1 VSSTGVGVEVPAGEA
16 PPPPPRDSAWRRALL
31 PLSFLGPALLL
42 LFVWVV
48 YPMVATMW
56 RSLFNDRGTEF
67 VWLDNYEQ
75 IFTDDRLQTALKNNA
90 LWVLI
95 VPAAVTAVGLV
106 FAVLTERIVWS
117 TAFKIS
123 VFMPL
128 AISLFAVG
136 VIWRIMYQQDPD
148 RGAINAGIAAIKGE
162 FGSEGVLT
170 KAQPSTDDLTGS
182 TEQGFELQQPLGAGD
197 VALLG
202 LTATRVPEIPE
213 DAEPAVKPEPLQ
225 GGITGVVW
233 RDFKP
238 GGGGTEG
245 EVEPGELGIP
255 GVTVELRDSEG
266 DTIDDTKT
274 ETNGTFAFD
283 GVESGQYHVRVAS
296 TTFAEPFRGVNWL
309 GDKLITPS
317 IMFAFIW
324 VNAGFAMVI
333 TAAGLASIPR
343 DTLEAAR
350 TDGASEWQVFR
361 RITIPLLAPVLT
373 VVFVTQIIGVLKL
386 FDLILSIAP
395 GSTQDDAATLA
406 FVQWQI
412 SFTGQNRFGL
422 GSAIATFILILFIP
436 FLIVNV
442 RRFRADTS

>member
-1 VSSTGVGVEVPAGEA
+1 VEFPAGEA
-16 PPPPPRDSAWRRALL
+16 PPPPPKASLFRRSLL

-42 LFVWVV
+42 LGVWVV
-48 YPMVATMW
+48 YPMLATVW
-56 RSLFNDRGTEF
+56 RSLFNDRGTKF
-67 VWLDNYEQ
+67 VGIDNYKL
-75 IFTDDRLQTALKNNA
+75 IFTEDQLQTALKNNA

-95 VPAAVTAVGLV
+95 VPAAVTAVGLI
-106 FAVLTERIVWS
+106 FAVLTERVAWA

-148 RGAINAGIAAIKGE
+148 RGAINAGIKAIKGE

-170 KAQPSTDDLTGS
+170 KASPSTDDLEGS
-182 TEQGFELQQPLGAGD
+182 TSQGFELKQPVAAGD
-197 VALLG
+197 TALLG
-202 LTATRVPEIPE
+202 LTAIRVPEIPE
-213 DAEPAVKPEPLQ
+213 DAVQAVKPEPLR
-225 GGITGVVW
+225 GGISGVVW

-245 EVEPGELGIP
+245 EVDQGELGLP
-255 GVTVELRDSEG
+255 GVALVLRDGNGDKVDDAKSEADGSFSFRRVG
-266 DTIDDTKT
+266 DG
-274 ETNGTFAFD
+274 E
-283 GVESGQYHVRVAS
+283 YHVEISNA
-296 TTFAEPFRGVNWL
+296 TFAEPFSGINFL

-324 VNAGFAMVI
+324 VQAGFAMVI

-373 VVFVTQIIGVLKL
+373 VVFVTQIIGVLKI

-395 GSTQDDAATLA
+395 GSSQDDAATLA
-406 FVQWQI
+406 FVQWRV
-412 SFTGQNRFGL
+412 SFSGQNRFGL

-436 FLIVNV
+436 FLIVNI
-442 RRFRADTS
+442 RRFRADTR

>member
-1 VSSTGVGVEVPAGEA
+1 VSSTGGVVGLPTGEA
-16 PPPPPRDSAWRRALL
+16 PPAPPRESAFRRALL
-31 PLSFLGPALLL
+31 PLSFLAPALLL

-48 YPMVATMW
+48 YPMLATMY

-67 VWLDNYEQ
+67 VWLDNYEL
-75 IFTDDRLQTALKNNA
+75 IFTEERLQTALKNNA

-128 AISLFAVG
+128 AISAFAVG

-148 RGAINAGIAAIKGE
+148 RGAINAGIAAIQGE
-162 FGSEGVLT
+162 FGSEGVLSQ
-170 KAQPSTDDLTGS
+170 ASPSTDDLTGS
-182 TEQGFELQQPLGAGD
+182 IEQGFELDRTVQPGG

-202 LTATRVPEIPE
+202 LTAIRVPEIPE
-213 DAEPAVKPEPLQ
+213 DAVQAVQPEPLQ

-238 GGGGTEG
+238 GGGTSG
-245 EVEPGELGIP
+245 EVEQDELGLP
-255 GVTVELRDSEG
+255 GVTVELRDSSG
-266 DTIDDTKT
+266 DTVDDTKT

-283 GVESGQYHVRVAS
+283 EVEGGEYRIAVAS
-296 TTFAEPFRGVNWL
+296 TTFAEPFGGVNWL
-309 GDKLITPS
+309 GDKLITPA

-324 VNAGFAMVI
+324 FQAGFAMVI

-395 GSTQDDAATLA
+395 GSTQDEAATLA
-406 FVQWQI
+406 FVQWQVAF
-412 SFTGQNRFGL
+412 SGQNRFGL
-422 GSAIATFILILFIP
+422 GAAIATFILILFIP
-436 FLIVNV
+436 FLIVNI
-442 RRFRADTS
+442 RRFRADTT

>member
-1 VSSTGVGVEVPAGEA
+1 MSSTGGVVGLPTGEA
-16 PPPPPRDSAWRRALL
+16 PPPAPRGSVWRRALL

-48 YPMVATMW
+48 YPMLATMY

-67 VWLDNYEQ
+67 VWFDNYEQ
-75 IFTDDRLQTALKNNA
+75 IFTEERLQTALKNNA

-136 VIWRIMYQQDPD
+136 VIWRIMYQQDPEV
-148 RGAINAGIAAIKGE
+148 GAINAGIAAIKGE

-170 KAQPSTDDLTGS
+170 KASPSTDDLSGS
-182 TEQGFELQQPLGAGD
+182 TEQGFELKQALEPGD

-202 LTATRVPEIPE
+202 LTSIRVPEIPE
-213 DAEPAVKPEPLQ
+213 DAVQAVKPEPLQ
-225 GGITGVVW
+225 GGINGVVW

-283 GVESGQYHVRVAS
+283 DVEDGQYHVRVAS

-309 GDKLITPS
+309 GDKLITPA

-324 VNAGFAMVI
+324 FQAGFAMVI

-386 FDLILSIAP
+386 FDLILSVAP

-406 FVQWQI
+406 FVQWQV
-412 SFTGQNRFGL
+412 SFSGQNRFGL

-436 FLIVNV
+436 FLIVNI

>member
-1 VSSTGVGVEVPAGEA
+1 MSSTGGVVGLPTGEA
-16 PPPPPRDSAWRRALL
+16 PPSPPRESAWRRALL

-48 YPMVATMW
+48 YPMVATMY

-67 VWLDNYEQ
+67 VWFDNYEQ
-75 IFTDDRLQTALKNNA
+75 IFTDERLQTALKNNA

-162 FGSEGVLT
+162 FTAEGVLT
-170 KAQPSTDDLTGS
+170 QASPSTDDLTGS
-182 TEQGFELQQPLGAGD
+182 IEQGFELERTVQPGG
-197 VALLG
+197 VAELG
-202 LTATRVPEIPE
+202 LTAIRVPEIPE
-213 DAEPAVKPEPLQ
+213 DAVQAVKPEPLQ

-238 GGGGTEG
+238 GGGTAG
-245 EVEPGELGIP
+245 EVEPGELGLP

-266 DTIDDTKT
+266 DTIDDTTT
-274 ETNGTFAFD
+274 ETNGTSPSTRWRTA
-283 GVESGQYHVRVAS
+283 STTSRVGS
-296 TTFAEPFRGVNWL
+296 TTFAEPFGGVNWL
-309 GDKLITPS
+309 GDKLITPA

-324 VNAGFAMVI
+324 VQAGFAMVI

-406 FVQWQI
+406 FVQWQV
-412 SFTGQNRFGL
+412 SFSGQNRFGL

-442 RRFRADTS
+442 RRFRADTN

>member
-1 VSSTGVGVEVPAGEA
+1 VEFPAGEA
-16 PPPPPRDSAWRRALL
+16 PPPPPKASLLRRSLL

-42 LFVWVV
+42 LGVWVI
-48 YPMVATMW
+48 YPMVATMY

-67 VWLDNYEQ
+67 VWFDNYEL
-75 IFTDDRLQTALKNNA
+75 IFTEERLQTALKNNA

-95 VPAAVTAVGLV
+95 VPAAVTAVGLI

-148 RGAINAGIAAIKGE
+148 RGAVNAGIAAIKGE
-162 FGSEGVLT
+162 FGSEGVLSQ
-170 KAQPSTDDLTGS
+170 ASPSTDDLEGS
-182 TEQGFELQQPLGAGD
+182 IAQGFEQKQAVQPGD
-197 VALLG
+197 EALLG
-202 LTATRVPEIPE
+202 LTAIRVPEIPE
-213 DAEPAVKPEPLQ
+213 DAVQAVQPEPLQ

-233 RDFKP
+233 RDFTP
-238 GGGGTEG
+238 GGRGTEG
-245 EVEPGELGIP
+245 EVDRGELGIP
-255 GVTVELRDSEG
+255 GATVELRDSSG
-266 DTIDDTKT
+266 DTVDDAKT
-274 ETNGTFAFD
+274 EPDGTFAFEDVED
-283 GVESGQYHVRVAS
+283 GEYRVAVAS
-296 TTFAEPFRGVNWL
+296 TTFAAPFKGVNWL
-309 GDKLITPS
+309 GEDLITPS

-406 FVQWQI
+406 FVQWQV
-412 SFTGQNRFGL
+412 SFSGQNRFGL

-436 FLIVNV
+436 FLIVNI
-442 RRFRADTS
+442 RRFRADTT

>member
-1 VSSTGVGVEVPAGEA
+1 MSSTGGVVGLPTGEA
-16 PPPPPRDSAWRRALL
+16 PPSPPRDSAWRRALL

-42 LFVWVV
+42 LFVWVI
-48 YPMVATMW
+48 YPMVATMY

-67 VWLDNYEQ
+67 VWFDNYEQ
-75 IFTDDRLQTALKNNA
+75 IFTDERLQTALKNNA

-106 FAVLTERIVWS
+106 FAVLTERIVWA

-148 RGAINAGIAAIKGE
+148 RGAINAGLAAIKGG
-162 FGSEGVLT
+162 FSDEGVLT
-170 KAQPSTDDLTGS
+170 QASPSTDDLTGS
-182 TEQGFELQQPLGAGD
+182 IEQGFEQERTVQPGG

-202 LTATRVPEIPE
+202 LTAIRVPEIPE
-213 DAEPAVKPEPLQ
+213 DAVQAVKPEPLQ

-238 GGGGTEG
+238 GGGTPG
-245 EVEPGELGIP
+245 EVEPGELGLP
-255 GVTVELRDSEG
+255 GVTVELRDSQG
-266 DTIDDTKT
+266 DTVDDITT

-283 GVESGQYHVRVAS
+283 DVESGEYHVAVAS
-296 TTFAEPFRGVNWL
+296 TTFAEPFGGVNWL
-309 GDKLITPS
+309 GDKLITPA

-406 FVQWQI
+406 FVQWQV
-412 SFTGQNRFGL
+412 SFSGQNRFGL

-436 FLIVNV
+436 FLIVNI
-442 RRFRADTS
+442 RRFRADTT

>member
-1 VSSTGVGVEVPAGEA
+1 
-16 PPPPPRDSAWRRALL
+16 
-31 PLSFLGPALLL
+31 
-42 LFVWVV
+42 
-48 YPMVATMW
+48 MVATMW

-67 VWLDNYEQ
+67 VWLDNYKQ
-75 IFTDDRLQTALKNNA
+75 IFTDERLQTALKNNA

-95 VPAAVTAVGLV
+95 VPAAVTAVGLL
-106 FAVLTERIVWS
+106 FAVLTERVSWS
-117 TAFKIS
+117 TGFKIV

-148 RGAINAGIAAIKGE
+148 IGAINAGIGAVKGE
-162 FGSEGVLT
+162 FTGEGVLT
-170 KAQPSTDDLTGS
+170 QASPSTDDLEGS
-182 TEQGFELQQPLGAGD
+182 IDSGFQLTEPVQPGD
-197 VALLG
+197 VAKLG
-202 LTATRVPEIPE
+202 LTAIRVPEIPE
-213 DAEPAVKPEPLQ
+213 DATQAVVPEPLQ

-238 GGGGTEG
+238 GGGTPG
-245 EVEPGELGIP
+245 EVEQEEIGLP
-255 GVTVELRDSEG
+255 GVTVELRNADGDRVDSVTTEANG
-266 DTIDDTKT
+266 DF
-274 ETNGTFAFD
+274 TFEQ
-283 GVESGQYHVRVAS
+283 VEPGEYHVGIGS
-296 TTFAEPFRGVNWL
+296 TTFAAPFKGVNWL
-309 GDKLITPS
+309 GDKLITPA

-324 VNAGFAMVI
+324 MQAGFAMLI

-386 FDLILSIAP
+386 FDLILAIAP

-406 FVQWQI
+406 FVMWQV
-412 SFTGQNRFGL
+412 SFSGQNRFGL
-422 GSAIATFILILFIP
+422 GAAIATFILVLFIP
-436 FLIVNV
+436 FLIVNI
-442 RRFRADTS
+442 RRFRAETSI

>member
-1 VSSTGVGVEVPAGEA
+1 MSVDDFRAESPLQEA
-16 PPPPPRDSAWRRALL
+16 PPAPERPGMRKWLL

-42 LFVWVV
+42 LGVWVV

-67 VWLDNYEQ
+67 VWFDNYEL
-75 IFTDDRLQTALKNNA
+75 IFTEERLQTALKNNA

-106 FAVLTERIVWS
+106 FAVLTERIRWS
-117 TAFKIS
+117 VAFKIA

-136 VIWRIMYQQDPD
+136 VLWRIMYQQDPEI
-148 RGAINAGIAAIKGE
+148 GAINAGIAAIKGE
-162 FGSEGVLT
+162 FGSEGVLSR
-170 KAQPSTDDLTGS
+170 ASPSTDDLVGS
-182 TEQGFELQQPLGAGD
+182 TEQGFELDQPVGPGD

-202 LTATRVPEIPE
+202 LTAIRAPEIPE
-213 DAEPAVKPEPLQ
+213 DSVQAVKPEPLR

-238 GGGGTEG
+238 GGGAPG
-245 EVEPGELGIP
+245 EVEAEELGLP
-255 GVTVELRDSEG
+255 GVTVELRDSAGDKVDDAKAEPDGTYRFEG
-266 DTIDDTKT
+266 VR
-274 ETNGTFAFD
+274 EG
-283 GVESGQYHVRVAS
+283 EYRVAVAS
-296 TTFAEPFRGVNWL
+296 STFAEPFKGINWL
-309 GDKLITPS
+309 GEDLITPS

-350 TDGASEWQVFR
+350 TDGATEWQVFR

-373 VVFVTQIIGVLKL
+373 VVFVTQIIGVLKI

-395 GSTQDDAATLA
+395 GSSEDDAATLA
-406 FVQWQI
+406 YVQWQV
-412 SFTGQNRFGL
+412 SFSGQNRFGL

-436 FLIVNV
+436 FLIVNI
-442 RRFRADTS
+442 RRFRADTN

>member
-1 VSSTGVGVEVPAGEA
+1 MSTTGGVVGLPTGEA
-16 PPPPPRDSAWRRALL
+16 PPAPPRASLWRRSLL

-42 LFVWVV
+42 LGVWVI
-48 YPMVATMW
+48 YPMVSTMY

-67 VWLDNYEQ
+67 VWLDNYQQ
-75 IFTDDRLQTALKNNA
+75 IFTDERLQTALKNNA

-162 FGSEGVLT
+162 FSDSGVLT
-170 KAQPSTDDLTGS
+170 KAAPSTDALTGS
-182 TEQGFELQQPLGAGD
+182 PSEGFELKQPLTTGD

-202 LTATRVPEIPE
+202 LTAIRVPEIPA
-213 DAEPAVKPEPLQ
+213 DAVQAVKPEPLQ

-245 EVEPGELGIP
+245 QVDQGELGLP
-255 GVTVELRDSEG
+255 GVTVELRDSQG
-266 DTIDDTKT
+266 DTIDDAKT

-283 GVESGQYHVRVAS
+283 EVEAGEYHVRVAS
-296 TTFAEPFRGVNWL
+296 TTFAEPFKGVNWL

-386 FDLILSIAP
+386 FDLILSVAP

-406 FVQWQI
+406 FVQWQV
-412 SFTGQNRFGL
+412 SFSGQNRFGL

-442 RRFRADTS
+442 RRFRADTN

>member
-1 VSSTGVGVEVPAGEA
+1 VEFPAGEA
-16 PPPPPRDSAWRRALL
+16 PPPPPRDSAFRRALL

-48 YPMVATMW
+48 YPMVATMY

-67 VWLDNYEQ
+67 VWFDNYQ
-75 IFTDDRLQTALKNNA
+75 LIFTEERLQTALKNNA
-90 LWVLI
+90 LWVLL

-106 FAVLTERIVWS
+106 FAVLTERIVWA

-162 FGSEGVLT
+162 FGNEGVLT
-170 KAQPSTDDLTGS
+170 RASPSTDDLVGS
-182 TEQGFELQQPLGAGD
+182 TEQGFELKQPVGPGD

-202 LTATRVPEIPE
+202 LTAIRVPEIPE
-213 DAEPAVKPEPLQ
+213 DAKQAVKPEPLQ

-233 RDFKP
+233 RDFRP

-245 EVEPGELGIP
+245 EVERGELGIP
-255 GVTVELRDSEG
+255 GATVELRDSSG
-266 DTIDDTKT
+266 DKVEDVKT
-274 ETNGTFAFD
+274 EPDGTFAFERVDD
-283 GVESGQYHVRVAS
+283 GEYHVAIS
-296 TTFAEPFRGVNWL
+296 SSTFAEPFKGVNWL

-406 FVQWQI
+406 FVQWQV
-412 SFTGQNRFGL
+412 SFSGQNRFGL

-436 FLIVNV
+436 FLIVNI
-442 RRFRADTS
+442 RRFRADTT

>member
-1 VSSTGVGVEVPAGEA
+1 VSSTGVGVEFPAGEA
-16 PPPPPRDSAWRRALL
+16 PPPPPRANVWRRSLL

-42 LFVWVV
+42 LFVWIV
-48 YPMVATMW
+48 YPMVATMY

-67 VWLDNYEQ
+67 VWFDNYEQ
-75 IFTDDRLQTALKNNA
+75 IFTEERLQTALKNNA

-128 AISLFAVG
+128 AISAFAVG
-136 VIWRIMYQQDPD
+136 IIWRIMYQQDPD
-148 RGAINAGIAAIKGE
+148 IGAINAGIATIKGE
-162 FGSEGVLT
+162 FASEGVLT
-170 KAQPSTDDLTGS
+170 QASPSTNDLTGS
-182 TEQGFELQQPLGAGD
+182 TEQGFELQQPLEPGD

-202 LTATRVPEIPE
+202 LTAIRVPEIPE

-225 GGITGVVW
+225 GGINGVVW

-245 EVEPGELGIP
+245 EVDSGELGIP
-255 GVTVELRDSEG
+255 GVTVELRDSED

-283 GVESGQYHVRVAS
+283 EVEDGQYHVRVAS
-296 TTFAEPFRGVNWL
+296 TTFAEPFKGVNWL
-309 GDKLITPS
+309 GDKLITPA
-317 IMFAFIW
+317 IMIAFIW
-324 VNAGFAMVI
+324 FQAGFAMVI

-395 GSTQDDAATLA
+395 GSTQDEAATLA
-406 FVQWQI
+406 FVQWQVAF
-412 SFTGQNRFGL
+412 SGQNRFGL
-422 GSAIATFILILFIP
+422 GAAIATFILILFIP

-442 RRFRADTS
+442 RRFRADTK

>member
-1 VSSTGVGVEVPAGEA
+1 MSSTGVGVEFPAGEA
-16 PPPPPRDSAWRRALL
+16 PPPPPRANALRRSLL
-31 PLSFLGPALLL
+31 PLSFLAPALLL

-48 YPMVATMW
+48 YPMVATMY

-67 VWLDNYEQ
+67 VWFDNYEQ
-75 IFTDDRLQTALKNNA
+75 IFTEERLQTALKNNA

-148 RGAINAGIAAIKGE
+148 RGAINAGIAAIKGQ
-162 FGSEGVLT
+162 FTAEGVLT
-170 KAQPSTDDLTGS
+170 QASPSTDDLTGS
-182 TEQGFELQQPLGAGD
+182 TEQGFEQERTVQPGG
-197 VALLG
+197 VAVLG
-202 LTATRVPEIPE
+202 LTAIRVPEIPE
-213 DAEPAVKPEPLQ
+213 DAVQAVKPEPLQ

-238 GGGGTEG
+238 GGGTPGD
-245 EVEPGELGIP
+245 VEPGELGLP
-255 GVTVELRDSEG
+255 GVTVELRDSQG
-266 DTIDDTKT
+266 DTVDDTTT
-274 ETNGTFAFD
+274 ETNGDFAFD
-283 GVESGQYHVRVAS
+283 DVAGGEYHLAVGS
-296 TTFAEPFRGVNWL
+296 TTFAEPFGGVNWL
-309 GDKLITPS
+309 GEKLITPA

-361 RITIPLLAPVLT
+361 RITVPLLAPVLT

-406 FVQWQI
+406 FVQWQV
-412 SFTGQNRFGL
+412 SFSGQNRFGL

-442 RRFRADTS
+442 RRFRADTN

>member
-1 VSSTGVGVEVPAGEA
+1 MSSTGGVVGLPTGEA
-16 PPPPPRDSAWRRALL
+16 PPSPPRESAWRRTLL

-42 LFVWVV
+42 LVVWVI
-48 YPMVATMW
+48 YPMVATMY

-75 IFTDDRLQTALKNNA
+75 IFTDERLQTALKNNA

-106 FAVLTERIVWS
+106 FAVLTERIVWA

-148 RGAINAGIAAIKGE
+148 RGAINAGIAALKGQ
-162 FGSEGVLT
+162 FTAEGVLT
-170 KAQPSTDDLTGS
+170 QASPSTDDLTGS
-182 TEQGFELQQPLGAGD
+182 VEQGFEQERTVQPGG

-202 LTATRVPEIPE
+202 LTAIRVPEIPE
-213 DAEPAVKPEPLQ
+213 DAVQAVKPEPLQ

-238 GGGGTEG
+238 GGGTPG
-245 EVEPGELGIP
+245 EVEPGELGLP
-255 GVTVELRDSEG
+255 GVTVELRDSQG
-266 DTIDDTKT
+266 DTIDDTTT
-274 ETNGTFAFD
+274 ETNGDFAFD
-283 GVESGQYHVRVAS
+283 KVESGDYHIAVGS
-296 TTFAEPFRGVNWL
+296 TTFAEPFGGVNWL
-309 GDKLITPS
+309 GEKLITPA

-361 RITIPLLAPVLT
+361 RITVPLLAPVLT

-406 FVQWQI
+406 FVQWQV
-412 SFTGQNRFGL
+412 SFSGQNRFGL

-442 RRFRADTS
+442 RRFRADTN

>member
-1 VSSTGVGVEVPAGEA
+1 MSSTGVGVELPAGEA
-16 PPPPPRDSAWRRALL
+16 PPPPPRDSAFRRALL

-75 IFTDDRLQTALKNNA
+75 IFTDERLQTALKNNA

-148 RGAINAGIAAIKGE
+148 RGAINAGLAAIQGE
-162 FGSEGVLT
+162 FGAEGVLSQ
-170 KAQPSTDDLTGS
+170 ASPSTDDLTGS
-182 TEQGFELQQPLGAGD
+182 IEQGFELERTVQPGG

-202 LTATRVPEIPE
+202 LTAIRVPEIPE
-213 DAEPAVKPEPLQ
+213 DAVQAVQPEPLQ

-233 RDFKP
+233 RDFKA

-255 GVTVELRDSEG
+255 GATVELRDSSG
-266 DTIDDTKT
+266 DTVDDTKT

-283 GVESGQYHVRVAS
+283 EVENGEYHIAVAS
-296 TTFAEPFRGVNWL
+296 TTFAEPFQGVNWL
-309 GDKLITPS
+309 GDKLITPA
-317 IMFAFIW
+317 IMFAFLW

-373 VVFVTQIIGVLKL
+373 VVFVTQIISVLKL

-395 GSTQDDAATLA
+395 GSTQDEAATLA
-406 FVQWQI
+406 FVQWQV
-412 SFTGQNRFGL
+412 SFSGQNRFGL

-436 FLIVNV
+436 FLIVNI
-442 RRFRADTS
+442 RRFRADTT

>member
-1 VSSTGVGVEVPAGEA
+1 M
-16 PPPPPRDSAWRRALL
+16 L

-42 LFVWVV
+42 LGVWVV
-48 YPMVATMW
+48 YPMLATMY

-67 VWLDNYEQ
+67 VWFDNYEL
-75 IFTDDRLQTALKNNA
+75 IFTEERLQTALKNNA

-95 VPAAVTAVGLV
+95 VPAAVTAVGLI
-106 FAVLTERIVWS
+106 FAVLTERVAWA

-148 RGAINAGIAAIKGE
+148 RGAINAGLAAIKGE
-162 FGSEGVLT
+162 FGTEGVLT
-170 KAQPSTDDLTGS
+170 RASPSTDDLTGS
-182 TEQGFELQQPLGAGD
+182 IEQGFELKEPLEPGD
-197 VALLG
+197 VGLLG
-202 LTATRVPEIPE
+202 LTAIRVPEIPE
-213 DAEPAVKPEPLQ
+213 DAVQAVRPEPLQ

-233 RDFKP
+233 RDFTP
-238 GGGGTEG
+238 GGGGEEG
-245 EVEPGELGIP
+245 EVDPGELGIP
-255 GVTVELRDSEG
+255 GATVELRDSSG
-266 DTIDDTKT
+266 DKVDDVRT
-274 ETNGTFAFD
+274 EPDGTYRFEDVRDGEYRVAISSATFA
-283 GVESGQYHVRVAS
+283 A
-296 TTFAEPFRGVNWL
+296 PFEGVNWL
-309 GDKLITPS
+309 GEDLITPS

-373 VVFVTQIIGVLKL
+373 VVFVTQIIGVLKI

-406 FVQWQI
+406 FVQWEV
-412 SFTGQNRFGL
+412 SFSGQNRFGL
-422 GSAIATFILILFIP
+422 GSAIATFILLLFVP
-436 FLIVNV
+436 FLIVNI

>member
-1 VSSTGVGVEVPAGEA
+1 VSSTGGVVGLPTGEA
-16 PPPPPRDSAWRRALL
+16 PPSPPRESAWRRTLL

-42 LFVWVV
+42 LVVWVI
-48 YPMVATMW
+48 YPMVATMY

-75 IFTDDRLQTALKNNA
+75 IFTDERLQTALKNNA

-106 FAVLTERIVWS
+106 FAVLTERIVWA

-148 RGAINAGIAAIKGE
+148 RGAINAGIAALKGQ
-162 FGSEGVLT
+162 FTAEGVLT
-170 KAQPSTDDLTGS
+170 QASPSTDDLTGS
-182 TEQGFELQQPLGAGD
+182 VEQGFEQERTVQPGG
-197 VALLG
+197 VAVLG
-202 LTATRVPEIPE
+202 LTAIRVPEIPE
-213 DAEPAVKPEPLQ
+213 DAVQAVKPEPLQ

-238 GGGGTEG
+238 GGGTPG
-245 EVEPGELGIP
+245 EVEPGELGLP
-255 GVTVELRDSEG
+255 GVTVELRDSQG
-266 DTIDDTKT
+266 DTVDDTTT
-274 ETNGTFAFD
+274 ETNGDFAFD
-283 GVESGQYHVRVAS
+283 KVESGDYHIAVGS
-296 TTFAEPFRGVNWL
+296 TTFAEPFGGVNWL
-309 GDKLITPS
+309 GEKLITPA

-361 RITIPLLAPVLT
+361 RITVPLLAPVLT

-406 FVQWQI
+406 FVQWQV
-412 SFTGQNRFGL
+412 SFSGQNRFGL

-442 RRFRADTS
+442 RRFRADTN

>member
-1 VSSTGVGVEVPAGEA
+1 MSSTGGVVGLPTGEA
-16 PPPPPRDSAWRRALL
+16 PPSPPRDSAWRRALL

-42 LFVWVV
+42 LFVWVI
-48 YPMVATMW
+48 YPMVATMY

-75 IFTDDRLQTALKNNA
+75 IFTDERLQTALKNNA

-148 RGAINAGIAAIKGE
+148 LGAINAGIAAIKGE
-162 FGSEGVLT
+162 FSAEGVLT
-170 KAQPSTDDLTGS
+170 QASPSTDDLTGS
-182 TEQGFELQQPLGAGD
+182 IEQGFEQERTVQPGG

-202 LTATRVPEIPE
+202 LTAIRVPEIPE
-213 DAEPAVKPEPLQ
+213 DAVQAVKPEPLQ

-238 GGGGTEG
+238 GGGTPG
-245 EVEPGELGIP
+245 EVEPGELGLP
-255 GVTVELRDSEG
+255 GVTVELRDSQG
-266 DTIDDTKT
+266 DTVDDTTT

-283 GVESGQYHVRVAS
+283 KVESGEYHVAVGS
-296 TTFAEPFRGVNWL
+296 TTFAEPFGGVNWL
-309 GDKLITPS
+309 GDKLITPA

-324 VNAGFAMVI
+324 VQAGFAMVI

-406 FVQWQI
+406 FVQWQV
-412 SFTGQNRFGL
+412 SFSGQNRFGL

>member
-1 VSSTGVGVEVPAGEA
+1 VSSTGVRVEFPAGEA
-16 PPPPPRDSAWRRALL
+16 PPPPPRESAFRRALL

-42 LFVWVV
+42 LFVWVI
-48 YPMVATMW
+48 YPMIATMY

-67 VWLDNYEQ
+67 VWLENYEQ
-75 IFTDDRLQTALKNNA
+75 IFTEERLQTALKNNA

-95 VPAAVTAVGLV
+95 VPAAVTAVGLI

-162 FGSEGVLT
+162 FGNEGVLT
-170 KAQPSTDDLTGS
+170 KASASTDDLEGS
-182 TEQGFELQQPLGAGD
+182 SSKGFVLKQPVSAGD
-197 VALLG
+197 VAPLG
-202 LTATRVPEIPE
+202 LTAIRVPEIPE
-213 DAEPAVKPEPLQ
+213 DAVQAVKPEPLQ

-233 RDFKP
+233 RDFSPRGGSP
-238 GGGGTEG
+238 GQVDPD
-245 EVEPGELGIP
+245 EVGIP
-255 GVTVELRDSEG
+255 GATVELRDAAG
-266 DTIDDTKT
+266 KKVDDAKT
-274 ETNGTFAFD
+274 ETDGTFEFKRVRD
-283 GVESGQYHVRVAS
+283 GEYRVGIS
-296 TTFAEPFRGVNWL
+296 SQTFAEPFKGINWL
-309 GDKLITPS
+309 GEDLITPS

-386 FDLILSIAP
+386 FDLILSVAP

-406 FVQWQI
+406 FVQWQV
-412 SFTGQNRFGL
+412 SFSGQNRFGL

-436 FLIVNV
+436 FLIVNI
-442 RRFRADTS
+442 RRFRADTT

>member
-1 VSSTGVGVEVPAGEA
+1 MGLPTGEA
-16 PPPPPRDSAWRRALL
+16 PPAPPRGSAWRRALL
-31 PLSFLGPALLL
+31 PLSFLAPALLL

-67 VWLDNYEQ
+67 VWFDNYEL
-75 IFTDDRLQTALKNNA
+75 IFTEERLQTALKNNA

-106 FAVLTERIVWS
+106 FAVLTERVVWS

-128 AISLFAVG
+128 AISAFAVG
-136 VIWRIMYQQDPD
+136 VIWRIMYDQDPD

-162 FGSEGVLT
+162 FGAEGVLSQ
-170 KAQPSTDDLTGS
+170 ASPSTDDLEGS
-182 TEQGFELQQPLGAGD
+182 IEQGFEQKQAGAPGD
-197 VALLG
+197 VAVLG
-202 LTATRVPEIPE
+202 LTAIRVPEIPE
-213 DAEPAVKPEPLQ
+213 DAVQAVKPEPLQ

-233 RDFKP
+233 RDFRP
-238 GGGGTEG
+238 GGGTAG
-245 EVEPGELGIP
+245 EVESGELGIP
-255 GVTVELRDSEG
+255 GATVELRDSSG
-266 DTIDDTKT
+266 DAVDDTKT
-274 ETNGTFAFD
+274 EPDGSFAFEEVED
-283 GVESGQYHVRVAS
+283 GDYRVAVAS
-296 TTFAEPFRGVNWL
+296 TTFAAPFEGVNWL
-309 GDKLITPS
+309 GDKLITPA

-324 VNAGFAMVI
+324 FQAGFAMVI

-406 FVQWQI
+406 FVQWQVAF
-412 SFTGQNRFGL
+412 SGQNRFGL

-436 FLIVNV
+436 FLIVNI
-442 RRFRADTS
+442 RRFRADTT

>member
-1 VSSTGVGVEVPAGEA
+1 MSSTGGVVGLPTGEA
-16 PPPPPRDSAWRRALL
+16 PPAPPRASVWRRALL
-31 PLSFLGPALLL
+31 PLSFLGPALVL

-48 YPMVATMW
+48 YPMVSTMY
-56 RSLFNDRGTEF
+56 RSFFNDRGTEF
-67 VWLDNYEQ
+67 VGFDNYQ
-75 IFTDDRLQTALKNNA
+75 LIFTEERLQTALKNNA

-106 FAVLTERIVWS
+106 FAVLTERVVWS

-148 RGAINAGIAAIKGE
+148 RGAINAGLAAIKGE
-162 FGSEGVLT
+162 FTSEGVLSQ
-170 KAQPSTDDLTGS
+170 ASPSTDDLEGS
-182 TEQGFELQQPLGAGD
+182 ISKGFQLTEAVQPGD
-197 VALLG
+197 VAKLG
-202 LTATRVPEIPE
+202 LTAIRVPEIPP
-213 DAEPAVKPEPLQ
+213 DATEAKVPEPLQ

-238 GGGGTEG
+238 GGGTPG
-245 EVEPGELGIP
+245 EVESGEVGLP
-255 GVTVELRDSEG
+255 GVTVELRNSDGDRVDSVTTEANG
-266 DTIDDTKT
+266 DFTFEQVDPGQYRVGI
-274 ETNGTFAFD
+274 GSATFA
-283 GVESGQYHVRVAS
+283 A
-296 TTFAEPFRGVNWL
+296 PFEGVNWL
-309 GDKLITPS
+309 GDKLITPA

-324 VNAGFAMVI
+324 FQAGFAMVI

-406 FVQWQI
+406 FVQWQV
-412 SFTGQNRFGL
+412 SFSGQNRFGL
-422 GSAIATFILILFIP
+422 GSAIATFILVLFIP
-436 FLIVNV
+436 FLIVNI
-442 RRFRADTS
+442 RRFRADT